1 MSDRVFHAG
10 IEEADGQR
18 ELNHAQLRHEIA
30 RRITDKFNG
39 GASAAEI
46 KSSFKHN
53 TKHKASIAD
62 ALEDMLD
69 SGMLEKVH
77 VETGGRGKSV
87 YRLKGE
93 G

>member
-1 MSDRVFHAG
+1 MAVRP
-10 IEEADGQR
+10 
-18 ELNHAQLRHEIA
+18 LL
-30 RRITDKFNG
+30 
-39 GASAAEI
+39 I

-77 VETGGRGKSV
+77 VETGGRGK
-87 YRLKGE
+87 
-93 G
+93 